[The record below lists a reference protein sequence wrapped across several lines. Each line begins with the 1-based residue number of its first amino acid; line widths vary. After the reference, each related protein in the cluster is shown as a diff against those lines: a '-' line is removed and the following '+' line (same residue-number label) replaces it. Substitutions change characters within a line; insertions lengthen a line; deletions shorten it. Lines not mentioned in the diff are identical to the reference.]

1 MQLLLATSQWHTAH
15 TRTCGWV
22 HGTHMEPGPIL
33 GNWEQGRACFLGF
46 LWLKS
51 KNLGHHR
58 KLNAGTI
65 KQCRVISLS
74 PSPQLRIFYKSNSHR
89 AKFSA
94 HRTPGVWLLWCWQS
108 SFMLRREY
116 LRGSFCGA
124 AKDDSTRGGEKE
136 AGWEVWSHYLLQR
149 SELQFQGLF
158 WELNLAIVKHVN
170 L

>member
-116 LRGSFCGA
+116 LRGSV
-124 AKDDSTRGGEKE
+124 E
-136 AGWEVWSHYLLQR
+136 LQR
-149 SELQFQGLF
+149 MTAHEEGKRRLAERSGLTTCF
-158 WELNLAIVKHVN
+158 SGLSSSFRDYFENLI
-170 L
+170 